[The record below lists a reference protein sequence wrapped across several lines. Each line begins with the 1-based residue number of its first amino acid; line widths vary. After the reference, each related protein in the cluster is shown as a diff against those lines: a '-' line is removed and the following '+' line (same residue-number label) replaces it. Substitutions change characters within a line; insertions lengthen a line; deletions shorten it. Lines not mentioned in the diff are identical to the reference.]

1 MNQRIN
7 LNEKVKLNNQTNSL
21 LKEMKN
27 KLIIS

>member
-27 KLIIS
+27 KLNIS